1 MMFVEK
7 CCSHVWRICV
17 FCKNFLK
24 HLYQLYSFQIGS
36 ERYGGPF
43 RYLGH
48 RAIFPRQTLRAA
60 GIWILTNTNV
70 SIAVGII
77 DRSL

>member
-1 MMFVEK
+1 MAHGAHFPFENR
-7 CCSHVWRICV
+7 SL
-17 FCKNFLK
+17 FD
-24 HLYQLYSFQIGS
+24 FQMEN

-70 SIAVGII
+70 SIAVGISCSI
-77 DRSL
+77 